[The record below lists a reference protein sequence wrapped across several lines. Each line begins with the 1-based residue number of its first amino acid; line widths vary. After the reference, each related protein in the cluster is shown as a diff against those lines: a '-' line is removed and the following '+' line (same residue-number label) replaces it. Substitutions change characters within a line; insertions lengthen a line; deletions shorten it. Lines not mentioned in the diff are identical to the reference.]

1 MKSIYRLIIPS
12 FLVLFGCSTDQNNN
26 MKIQTVEE
34 TRNKLL
40 MPWTG
45 PYQGVPAFDLMSI
58 EAVEEAILLGMEWAL
73 EEYDSIANQLTEPT
87 FENTIL
93 ALEKVG
99 KPLDRAFTYYGI
111 YSSNLS
117 SPEFRAV
124 EERLAPKLSEY
135 NSKIIQNEKL
145 FARIKAVFESDE
157 KSALPADAK
166 RLLDLVYQRYEMNGA
181 ALDAEKKNRY
191 AEISKRLS
199 SLYTQFS
206 NNVLHD
212 EEAYVHYIN
221 EDEAEGLSGDY
232 KKAAAQLAED
242 KGKPGFYAVVNTR
255 SSVDPF
261 LTYSTNRELRK
272 RVWETFYA
280 RGDNGDEFDNN
291 AIISEILLLRK
302 ERVALMGYEDFAT
315 WRLQN
320 RMAQT
325 PDKAMALLMKMW
337 PAAISRVEEEVA
349 DMQRIAEEMKHDIV
363 IEPWDYWFYAEK
375 VREQKYDLNSE
386 EVKQYLQLNKL
397 TEAMHFVARELFDF
411 EFKRINDGSV
421 PVFHKDVQV
430 WEVRNQKTDKLVGL
444 WYLDPYARQGKRSGA
459 WATSYRSHSTY
470 DGVENVLA
478 SNNSNFIAP
487 APGMPLLVSW
497 DDATTF
503 FHEFGHALHY
513 LSSNVRYPTL
523 NGGVRDYIEFQS
535 QLLERWLST
544 EEVINKYLVHAETGE
559 PMPASLV
566 EKIRNAATFNQGF
579 ATVEYLASAII
590 DMKIHMADPENLD
603 PDEFEKETLLALAMP
618 SEIRMRH
625 RTPHFSHVF
634 SGEGYAAG
642 YYGYLWADVLT
653 SDAAEAFQS
662 APGGYY
668 DKDLAAS
675 LVKYLFA
682 PGNSIDPAEAYRSFR
697 GADPNVEA
705 LMRDRGFID

>member
-1 MKSIYRLIIPS
+1 
-12 FLVLFGCSTDQNNN
+12 
-26 MKIQTVEE
+26 
-34 TRNKLL
+34 
-40 MPWTG
+40 
-45 PYQGVPAFDLMSI
+45 
-58 EAVEEAILLGMEWAL
+58 
-73 EEYDSIANQLTEPT
+73 
-87 FENTIL
+87 
-93 ALEKVG
+93 
-99 KPLDRAFTYYGI
+99 
-111 YSSNLS
+111 
-117 SPEFRAV
+117 
-124 EERLAPKLSEY
+124 
-135 NSKIIQNEKL
+135 
-145 FARIKAVFESDE
+145 
-157 KSALPADAK
+157 
-166 RLLDLVYQRYEMNGA
+166 
-181 ALDAEKKNRY
+181 
-191 AEISKRLS
+191 
-199 SLYTQFS
+199 
-206 NNVLHD
+206 
-212 EEAYVHYIN
+212 
-221 EDEAEGLSGDY
+221 
-232 KKAAAQLAED
+232 
-242 KGKPGFYAVVNTR
+242 
-255 SSVDPF
+255 
-261 LTYSTNRELRK
+261 
-272 RVWETFYA
+272 
-280 RGDNGDEFDNN
+280 
-291 AIISEILLLRK
+291 
-302 ERVALMGYEDFAT
+302 
-315 WRLQN
+315 
-320 RMAQT
+320 MAQT

-349 DMQRIAEEMKHDIV
+349 DMQRIAEDMKHDIV